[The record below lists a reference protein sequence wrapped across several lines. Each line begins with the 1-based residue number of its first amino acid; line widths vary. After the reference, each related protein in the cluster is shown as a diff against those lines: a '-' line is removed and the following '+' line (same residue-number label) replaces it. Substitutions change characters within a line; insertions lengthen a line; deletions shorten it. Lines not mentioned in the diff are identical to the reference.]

1 MGEDILKDLAEY
13 LAEIDE
19 LETGALLLDS
29 ISFESLGRKI
39 LESEEFRNN
48 YGNRTVSSFDALYK
62 AIDKASNEFDESVID
77 IVAKDYKCNKSQAI
91 TKLALAWN
99 IRAKQDKGKWF
110 KRQYE
115 ILSNNKSKM
124 AQIDKD
130 KYPLLYKQMTGRNKK
145 YYNFMLELFQ
155 TRIEACGLFYLGT
168 DKSLVASASF
178 GFIAKSPIIG
188 SRIDTVEKN
197 INNLARY
204 GLIKKLTDE
213 ELMEID
219 TNQYEKA
226 MKLKINN
233 GRTINSFMLIEWN
246 DEIFALAE
254 EHIAYGKNHGITN
267 KSQNNATLS
276 AHGYDIINKGT
287 DSLNPE
293 DAEDYVKLEKWARNK
308 FRYDNAVITNKEFE
322 QKFYEIDAGK
332 TFGNDRSYKM
342 NRLRTMLI
350 AKLDLIQI
358 MASKANREL
367 FRGINSKKFQGIAPN
382 SKMLVKRIRYE
393 QLTKP
398 DSV

>member
-13 LAEIDE
+13 LAEINE
-19 LETGALLLDS
+19 LNIGALLLDS
-29 ISFESLGRKI
+29 IPIELLGHKI
-39 LESEEFRNN
+39 LESEELRNN
-48 YGNRTVSSFDALYK
+48 YGNRIVSNFDALYK
-62 AIDKASNEFDESVID
+62 AIDKASNEFDESVVD
-77 IVAKDYKCNKSQAI
+77 TVAKDYNCSKSQAI

-124 AQIDKD
+124 ANLDKD

-155 TRIEACGLFYLGT
+155 TRIEACGLFYLGC
-168 DKSLVASASF
+168 DKPLVASASF
-178 GFIAKSPIIG
+178 RFMAKLPILG

-226 MKLKINN
+226 TKLKASN
-233 GRTINSFMLIEWN
+233 GNTINSFMLIEWT
-246 DEIFALAE
+246 DEVLALAE

-276 AHGYDIINKGT
+276 AHGYDIINKGA

-308 FRYDNAVITNKEFE
+308 FRSDNAVITNKEFE

-367 FRGINSKKFQGIAPN
+367 FGGINSKKFQGIAPN

-393 QLTKP
+393 QLAKP